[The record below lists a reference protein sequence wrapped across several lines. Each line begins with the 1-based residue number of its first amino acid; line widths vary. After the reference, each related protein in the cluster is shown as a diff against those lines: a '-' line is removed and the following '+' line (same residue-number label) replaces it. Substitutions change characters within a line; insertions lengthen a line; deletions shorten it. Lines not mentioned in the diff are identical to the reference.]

1 MTRCVSIW
9 READGTAAL
18 LAGEVALAD
27 RYLSRLRG
35 LIGRAPLR
43 AGQGLWIVPTQQVHT
58 HFMREPIDVIFLDRE
73 LTVLQ
78 VVPALAPWKLSP
90 WVKGARSAL
99 ELAPGGAATISV
111 GDRLLSRPR
120 GPERP
125 G

>member
-1 MTRCVSIW
+1 MLLDAPGGALPV
-9 READGTAAL
+9 ADDVL
-18 LAGEVALAD
+18 LAD
-27 RYLSRLRG
+27 RYFSRLRG
-35 LIGRAPLR
+35 LIGRPPLR
-43 AGQGLWIVPTQQVHT
+43 EGQGLWIVPTQQVHT
-58 HFMREPIDVIFLDRE
+58 HFMGEPIDVVFLDRE
-73 LTVLQ
+73 LTVLR